1 MCPTEWCWRR
11 PAFNTTQTMPRS
23 SRQWKVAELL
33 NRASDSKGL
42 HPCISPTSSKTTS
55 VPLGI
60 PQLPM
65 DLFAKLK
72 DADRAQCQRH

>member
-1 MCPTEWCWRR
+1 MCPTERWRR
-11 PAFNTTQTMPRS
+11 PAFDTTQTMPRS

-42 HPCISPTSSKTTS
+42 HPCISPTSSQATIF
-55 VPLGI
+55 PLRI

-72 DADRAQCQRH
+72 DANRAQCQRH

>member
-1 MCPTEWCWRR
+1 MCPTERWRR
-11 PAFNTTQTMPRS
+11 RAFDASQTVPGS

-33 NRASDSKGL
+33 NRASDRKGL
-42 HPCISPTSSKTTS
+42 HPCVNPTSSKATS